1 MSFMPPAAGYDRAI
15 TVFSPDGRLYQV
27 QYAEEAV
34 KRGATAIG
42 IKTKDSVIIL
52 VERRTTSRLM
62 ESKSFEKIFKIDNHI
77 CAATSGLIGDAR
89 VLVDKAR
96 VEAQVNRLT
105 YDEPIS
111 VDVLAKKLGDLKQ
124 MHTQYG
130 GVRPFGASLLIAG
143 INDKPKLFVT
153 HPSGAL
159 YEYKAFVIGSG
170 KAQALEIFES
180 DYDKNMS
187 HDEAIKLAIKALNK
201 ALDEEEV
208 NVNNIECAIISS
220 KERLF
225 KKFTSK
231 ELQKYI
237 DAAKGE

>member
-34 KRGATAIG
+34 KRGATAVG
-42 IKTKDSVIIL
+42 IKTKDAVVVL
-52 VERRTTSRLM
+52 VERRISSKLM
-62 ESKSFEKIFKIDNHI
+62 ESKSFEKIFKIDDHI

-96 VEAQVNRLT
+96 VEAQINHLT

-111 VDVLAKKLGDLKQ
+111 VDVLAKKIGDLKQ

-143 INDKPKLFVT
+143 VNSEPKLFVT

-159 YEYKAFVIGSG
+159 YEYKAYVIGSG
-170 KAQALEIFES
+170 KGQVLEVFES
-180 DYDKNMS
+180 DYNENLSM
-187 HDEAIKLAIKALNK
+187 EGAIKLAVKSLNK
-201 ALDEEEV
+201 SIDEGVTVE
-208 NVNNIECAIISS
+208 NIECAIITLKDKSFRKLS
-220 KERLF
+220 PA
-225 KKFTSK
+225 
-231 ELQKYI
+231 ELKPHV
-237 DAAKGE
+237 DALKGE

>member
-42 IKTKDSVIIL
+42 IKTEDAIIVL
-52 VERRTTSRLM
+52 VERRISSKLM
-62 ESKSFEKIFKIDNHI
+62 ESKSFEKIFKIDDHI

-96 VEAQVNRLT
+96 IEAQVNRLT

-143 INDKPKLFVT
+143 VNSEPKLFVT

-159 YEYKAFVIGSG
+159 YEYKAYVIGSG
-170 KAQALEIFES
+170 KAQALEVFEA
-180 DYDKNMS
+180 DYKEKMS
-187 HDEAIKLAIKALNK
+187 IDEAVQLAIKALNK
-201 ALDEEEV
+201 SIDEGV
-208 NVNNIECAIISS
+208 TVDNIECAVI
-220 KERLF
+220 
-225 KKFTSK
+225 TSK
-231 ELQKYI
+231 DKMFRKLTIQDLKPHV
-237 DAAKGE
+237 DAVKGE

>member
-1 MSFMPPAAGYDRAI
+1 MPPAAGYDRAI

-42 IKTKDSVIIL
+42 LKTADSVVVL
-52 VERRTTSRLM
+52 VERRISSKLM
-62 ESKSFEKIFKIDNHI
+62 ESKSFEKIFKIDDHI

-111 VDVLAKKLGDLKQ
+111 VDVLAKKIGDLKQ

-143 INDKPKLFVT
+143 VNSEPKLFVT

-159 YEYKAFVIGSG
+159 YEYKAYVIGAG
-170 KAQALEIFES
+170 KSQALDIFEAEYNENIS
-180 DYDKNMS
+180 TDD
-187 HDEAIKLAIKALNK
+187 AIKLGIKALAK
-201 ALDEEEV
+201 ALEEDVTVE
-208 NVNNIECAIISS
+208 NVECAVVPL
-220 KERLF
+220 KERIFRKL
-225 KKFTSK
+225 TTD
-231 ELQKYI
+231 ELKQYI
-237 DAAKGE
+237 NASKGE